1 MNHIDLSPTYAPIL
15 YATTNTLAN
24 LASVI
29 GPVVNGALLGSED
42 IPSRAKWNSIFLLS
56 ALIQVFGGAVWLLA
70 ASGKRQPWGEEGAP
84 TQRQTRQ
91 AAAGGVI
98 LVLLFAC
105 GLLFPVFFSPDNT
118 SGSEGA
124 LPAPINL
131 RLEGLLPEEA
141 VITESLPRFSFVH
154 GDVALPRGAQQH
166 SYRINVK
173 IGDEQ
178 LWDSGDVA
186 SRNMSQIEYA
196 GPALPPFTRFTWTAR
211 WTAANALGSSAPA
224 EATFETG
231 PISDAD
237 WQGAKWLV
245 GDGGQY
251 RLAFELPS
259 GNVEWARAYVAA
271 TGCHSIRVNGRVPAP
286 DLRGICPWPVDALKK
301 IRFQTHDLTAL
312 LHAGSNC
319 VGLLAGHAVPR
330 GSKTPAVLALL
341 MVQMADGSAPL
352 FLSSAHAGWQERQ
365 SYVVDDSAWAT
376 TIDWTRHRDDWA
388 SPGGDGSGW
397 RPAVSEIRLLEE
409 PPMALGMPRSL
420 VLQELAPE
428 SVQRLSSHS
437 YLYIFRKIMML
448 SRFACALHLANP
460 KSITISGQNII
471 GTVRLEALPDAAPG
485 SRINVTLGEW
495 TEDEVPRISGR
506 RQQFEN
512 HLLRPGNAQPLETVF
527 CFHGFQYVRVDC
539 FGETGF
545 SGELSSVTALETR
558 TNLSSTS
565 ELLFGGDDSPGS
577 RSEQAAHVLNGI
589 NSMYRESQKASVTA
603 YMPSDA
609 PTRESKDK
617 AVTLRFV
624 ALPPR

>member
-42 IPSRAKWNSIFLLS
+42 NPSPASWNRIFLLS

-70 ASGKRQPWGEEGAP
+70 ASGKRQPWGEGGAP

-105 GLLFPVFFSPDNT
+105 GLLFPFFFSPDSSSN
-118 SGSEGA
+118 SEGA

-141 VITESLPRFSFVH
+141 VITENLPRFSFVH

-166 SYRINVK
+166 SYCINVK
-173 IGDEQ
+173 NGDEQ
-178 LWDSGDVA
+178 LWDSGDVV

-196 GPALPPFTRFTWTAR
+196 GPALPPFTRFAWTAR

-286 DLRGICPWPVDALKK
+286 DLRGICA
-301 IRFQTHDLTAL
+301 
-312 LHAGSNC
+312 
-319 VGLLAGHAVPR
+319 R
-330 GSKTPAVLALL
+330 GPSTRSRR
-341 MVQMADGSAPL
+341 SA
-352 FLSSAHAGWQERQ
+352 SRR
-365 SYVVDDSAWAT
+365 T
-376 TIDWTRHRDDWA
+376 T
-388 SPGGDGSGW
+388 
-397 RPAVSEIRLLEE
+397 
-409 PPMALGMPRSL
+409 
-420 VLQELAPE
+420 
-428 SVQRLSSHS
+428 
-437 YLYIFRKIMML
+437 
-448 SRFACALHLANP
+448 
-460 KSITISGQNII
+460 
-471 GTVRLEALPDAAPG
+471 
-485 SRINVTLGEW
+485 
-495 TEDEVPRISGR
+495 
-506 RQQFEN
+506 
-512 HLLRPGNAQPLETVF
+512 
-527 CFHGFQYVRVDC
+527 
-539 FGETGF
+539 
-545 SGELSSVTALETR
+545 
-558 TNLSSTS
+558 
-565 ELLFGGDDSPGS
+565 
-577 RSEQAAHVLNGI
+577 
-589 NSMYRESQKASVTA
+589 
-603 YMPSDA
+603 
-609 PTRESKDK
+609 
-617 AVTLRFV
+617 
-624 ALPPR
+624 